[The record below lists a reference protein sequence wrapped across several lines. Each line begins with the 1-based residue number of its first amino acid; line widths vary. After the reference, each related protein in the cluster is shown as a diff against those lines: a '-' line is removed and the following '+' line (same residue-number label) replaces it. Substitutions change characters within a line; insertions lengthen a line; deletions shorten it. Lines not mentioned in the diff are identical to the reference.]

1 MRTHP
6 HSRLH
11 WLGAMLVIITA
22 LAGSGCS
29 ERRAAQFAE
38 QGDTY
43 FLLGNIDEAAAAY
56 DRALAANPKNGAAK
70 LGQARCFWIK
80 KQPDAA
86 LKAYKE
92 AVALDATLD
101 KAYIEGVRASLAMKN
116 TATAEELSS
125 QYIAVK
131 PDLGGILHAAVL
143 RDTNRATEAVTELR
157 HLRDA
162 YPKSVEVRV
171 NLAGALI
178 SAKDPAAAEQELK
191 TTLSELDKDS
201 LPARMMLVE
210 AYRAQGKLAE
220 IENEFRALAEQRP
233 DDAAIQLSLARTLLA
248 SNKLDEAEKI
258 AQPILEKTPE
268 SPWANYVIGACLLAK
283 GKREDAITCLEAAAG
298 ALPNDPQIAKLLS
311 EAQSGSATQTA
322 STPTPATGSESA
334 SSPAQWQTL
343 WRDASLKELVTRRQ
357 EFLVTNENNVAEGIA
372 LAAVFS
378 QNVPVAREMADSLAP
393 DSRVGKYINA
403 LLSRDANKLKDAIDT
418 WQEAIPDRRIMR
430 ANAEGFALA
439 ISGARAQALRVFS
452 QCIQEYP
459 DNGVAFY
466 NVAGM
471 FRSAGMPK
479 FALGTLKQLISR
491 HSDNREA
498 RQALFETMMEAG
510 MTDDARRQAESA
522 FALFPEDAGTLLN
535 LSRVYR
541 DSGES
546 ALAEEVLRKGVE
558 RVSDKTRLNIALT
571 ELLLARGETD
581 KADEVLKTIPE
592 TESSKQQRLLLSAL
606 VAAART
612 QWDNVLARCSEAAGP
627 NYPMPTRLLHVAA
640 LVKAGKID
648 EAGAPM
654 RSADGEPLIGPSTN
668 ILLRAL
674 GVAPNPLDEQSEAL
688 ANALKENPDALH
700 FFAYGLSL
708 RELRLMRD
716 AYTMFRTVDEKVPGN
731 PRLVEFVLSAAA
743 RANDMPDRVALAT
756 QITEKYPEMAAAW
769 LGLAD
774 VQAAMK
780 NGDAEKAALEKAA
793 NVEPANEQ
801 PWRRLAR
808 YYSDRFDYTGLLDA
822 SRHVV
827 ELLPEDPYA
836 ANNLAYC
843 ILQTG
848 GDANEA
854 LQLASK
860 ALEKLPRNAEVIHTL
875 GLAQVRTGNTDEGR
889 KNLTVA
895 LEMRP
900 GDPTLMLD
908 YGKLLIEQNQAEEG
922 RNNIQLA
929 LRYADQLGLDFPRRA
944 EAEQAIGQR
953 NS

>member
-1 MRTHP
+1 MRTHLY
-6 HSRLH
+6 SRLH
-11 WLGAMLVIITA
+11 SLGAMLVMITV
-22 LAGSGCS
+22 LSGLGCS

-56 DRALAANPKNGAAK
+56 ERALATNPQNGTAK
-70 LGQARCFWIK
+70 LGQARCFWFK

-101 KAYIEGVRASLAMKN
+101 KAYIEGVRASLAMKD

-143 RDTNRATEAVTELR
+143 RDTNRATEAVAELR
-157 HLRDA
+157 RLRDA

-191 TTLSELDKDS
+191 TTLGELDKDS

-248 SNKLDEAEKI
+248 SNKLDEAENI

-268 SPWANYVIGACLLAK
+268 SPWANYVIGACLFAK
-283 GKREDAITCLEAAAG
+283 GRREDAITCLEAAAG

-311 EAQSGSATQTA
+311 EAQSGSAAQIA
-322 STPTPATGSESA
+322 STPKLATTSEAA
-334 SSPAQWQTL
+334 SSPVSWQAL

-357 EFLVTNENNVAEGIA
+357 EFLATNESNVAETIV

-378 QNVPVAREMADSLAP
+378 QNVPVARTMVEGLAP
-393 DSRVGKYINA
+393 DSQVGKYVSA
-403 LLSRDANKLKDAIDT
+403 LLSRDATKLKEAIDS
-418 WQEAIPDRRIMR
+418 WEEAIPDRRIMR
-430 ANAEGFALA
+430 SNAEGFALA

-452 QCIQEYP
+452 QCLQEFP

-510 MTDDARRQAESA
+510 MMDDARRQAESA
-522 FALFPEDAGTLLN
+522 FALFPDDGGALLN

-541 DSGES
+541 DSGEA
-546 ALAEEVLRKGVE
+546 ALAEEVLKKGMD
-558 RVSDKTRLNIALT
+558 RAADKTQLNIALT

-581 KADEVLKTIPE
+581 KADEILNALPDGE
-592 TESSKQQRLLLSAL
+592 NYAQQRLLLSAL
-606 VAAART
+606 IAAART
-612 QWDNVLARCSEAAGP
+612 QWDAVLARCTEAASA

-640 LVKAGKID
+640 LVKVGKME

-654 RSADGEPLIGPSTN
+654 RNADGEPLIGPSTN

-674 GVAPNPLDEQSEAL
+674 GVGPIPLDEQSESL
-688 ANALKENPDALH
+688 ANALKTNPDALH
-700 FFAYGLSL
+700 FFAYGLAL
-708 RELRLMRD
+708 RELRFMHA
-716 AYTMFRTVDEKVPGN
+716 AYTTFRAIDEKVPGSS
-731 PRLVEFVLSAAA
+731 RLVEFVLSAAA
-743 RANDMPDRVALAT
+743 RANDMPDRVELAT
-756 QITEKYPEMAAAW
+756 QITEKYPVMASAW

-780 NGDAEKAALEKAA
+780 NENDEKAALEKAVA
-793 NVEPANEQ
+793 VEPANEQ

-808 YYSDRFDYTGLLDA
+808 YYSERFDYTGLLDA

-875 GLAQVRTGNTDEGR
+875 GLAQVRTGNTEEGR

-922 RNNIQLA
+922 RSNIQLA
-929 LRYADQLGLDFPRRA
+929 LRYAGQLGLDFPRKD
-944 EAEQAIGQR
+944 EAEQVIAQR

>member
-1 MRTHP
+1 MRTQL
-6 HSRLH
+6 HSRMY
-11 WLGAMLVIITA
+11 WLGAILVFGAAVINT
-22 LAGSGCS
+22 GCS
-29 ERRAAQFAE
+29 ERRSAQFSE
-38 QGDTY
+38 QGDTH
-43 FLLGNIDEAAAAY
+43 FILGNVDEAAAAY
-56 DRALAANPKNGAAK
+56 ERALAANPKNGAAK
-70 LGQARCFWIK
+70 LGQARCLWFK
-80 KQPDAA
+80 KQPDAS
-86 LKAYKE
+86 LNAYKE

-101 KAYIEGVRASLAMKN
+101 KAYIEGVRAALAMKE
-116 TATAEELSS
+116 TTTAEELSS

-143 RDTNRATEAVTELR
+143 RDTNRASEAVAELR
-157 HLRDA
+157 RLRDA

-178 SAKDPAAAEQELK
+178 YAKDPVGAEQELK
-191 TTLSELDKDS
+191 STLNELDKDS

-220 IENEFRALAEQRP
+220 IESEFRALAVQRP
-233 DDAAIQLSLARTLLA
+233 DDTAIQLSLARTLLA
-248 SNKLDEAEKI
+248 SNKLEEAEKI

-298 ALPNDPQIAKLLS
+298 ALPNDPQITKLLS
-311 EAQSGSATQTA
+311 EAQSGATAQIASTQTPAPTSGSATG
-322 STPTPATGSESA
+322 PAT
-334 SSPAQWQTL
+334 WQTL
-343 WRDASLKELVTRRQ
+343 WRDASLKELILRRQ
-357 EFLVTNENNVAEGIA
+357 EFLESNESNVAETIA

-378 QNVPVAREMADSLAP
+378 QNVPVAREMAENLAP

-403 LLSRDANKLKDAIDT
+403 LLSRDAQKLKDAIDS
-418 WQEAIPDRRIMR
+418 WQEAIPDRRILR
-430 ANAEGFALA
+430 SNAEGFALA

-452 QCIQEYP
+452 QCLQEFP

-479 FALGTLKQLISR
+479 FAIGTLKQLISR
-491 HSDNREA
+491 HGENREA
-498 RQALFETMMEAG
+498 RQGLFETMMEAG
-510 MTDDARRQAESA
+510 MIDDARRQAESA
-522 FALFPEDAGTLLN
+522 FALFPDNAGTLLN

-541 DSGES
+541 DAGES
-546 ALAEEVLRKGVE
+546 SLAEEVLRKGVE
-558 RVSDKTRLNIALT
+558 RIADKTQLNIALT
-571 ELLLARGETD
+571 ELLLARGEVD
-581 KADEVLKTIPE
+581 KADEVLKSIPDAGAY
-592 TESSKQQRLLLSAL
+592 SQQRLLLSAL
-606 VAAART
+606 IAAART
-612 QWDNVLARCSEAAGP
+612 QWDSALTRCNAAAGA

-640 LVKAGKID
+640 LVKNGTIE
-648 EAGAPM
+648 EAGTPM

-674 GVAPNPLDEQSEAL
+674 GVTPNPLDEQSEAL
-688 ANALKENPDALH
+688 ANALKANPQTLH
-700 FFAYGLSL
+700 FFAYGLAL
-708 RELRLMRD
+708 RELRFMRD
-716 AYTMFRTVDEKVPGN
+716 ACTMFRTVDEKVPGN
-731 PRLVEFVLSAAA
+731 PRLIEFVLSAAA

-756 QITEKYPEMAAAW
+756 QMTEKYPEMAAAW
-769 LGLAD
+769 LGFAD
-774 VQAAMK
+774 VQSALK

-808 YYSDRFDYTGLLDA
+808 YYSERFDYSGLLDA

-854 LQLASK
+854 LQLAQK
-860 ALEKLPRNAEVIHTL
+860 ALDKLPRNAEVIHTL
-875 GLAQVRTGNTDEGR
+875 GLAQVRTGNSEEGR

-908 YGKLLIEQNQAEEG
+908 YGKLLIDQNQAEEG

-929 LRYADQLGLDFPRRA
+929 LRYAGQLGLDFPRKA
-944 EAEQAIGQR
+944 EAEQAVNQGK
-953 NS
+953 S